1 MSRRPL
7 VWAAG
12 LGASMLAHGG
22 LLGLVLMTIRPGQME
37 DQPQPETRLDVQA
50 YQLDRVEAPERRPDT
65 EAAQQLEAQG
75 AALGAGAIPRSRA
88 QAQAPATQAAQ
99 PTPTQGRKL
108 TPDQTRPEPA
118 VQPSAAVPPIQT
130 IAAQTDPARARP
142 IAADAQL
149 TPRTPPAQ
157 TTTAVTASPTS
168 VQPAVARAA
177 DLGAI
182 LPAALPTPS
191 AAPEAR
197 PLSPQ
202 RAQGVQAQTTAP
214 SAERVTATLAFQ
226 GGDGEVDPVSLAA
239 FQSFVRPDAA
249 GAQTQA
255 LRDGVAGLLSG
266 VPCGRLQVGF
276 DPETA
281 TLQVN
286 GHIPEDDMRAPVLA
300 ALRAQMGAD
309 IAVSDNI
316 LILPRPQCGALSGI
330 ATVGLAQSTDQ
341 ITNPLLIGAGTQA
354 RVFSYVGGDPL
365 SFDLTAPDYAAWVYV
380 DYFDADGQVL
390 HLVPNDHVPPRLAE
404 AKSALR
410 VGARTEGDDGLR
422 LLIGPPYGR
431 EIAVAFAASAPL
443 YEGLRPLSEPAAP
456 YLDWLKS
463 RVAEAR
469 ARDPGFKGEWVYFF
483 VRTSEK

>member
-1 MSRRPL
+1 MSRPL
-7 VWAAG
+7 VWAVG
-12 LGASMLAHGG
+12 LGVSMLAHGV

-65 EAAQQLEAQG
+65 EAAQQGEVQD

-99 PTPTQGRKL
+99 PTPTRGSKL
-108 TPDQTRPEPA
+108 SPDKTRPEPA
-118 VQPSAAVPPIQT
+118 LQPSATAAPLET
-130 IAAQTDPARARP
+130 ITARSDPARTRP
-142 IAADAQL
+142 IAADALL
-149 TPRTPPAQ
+149 TPSTPPVQ
-157 TTTAVTASPTS
+157 TTTAAAASPTS

-182 LPAALPTPS
+182 LPAALPAPS
-191 AAPEAR
+191 APPEAR

-202 RAQGVQAQTTAP
+202 DAQGVQAQTATP
-214 SAERVTATLAFQ
+214 SAKRVTATLAFQ

-286 GHIPEDDMRAPVLA
+286 GHVPEDDMRAPVLA

-330 ATVGLAQSTDQ
+330 ANVGLAQSTDQ

-380 DYFDADGQVL
+380 DYFDAAGQVL
-390 HLVPNDHVPPRLAE
+390 HLMPNAHVPPQRAA

-410 VGARTEGDDGLR
+410 IGARTEDDDGLR

-443 YEGLRPLSEPAAP
+443 YEGLRPMSEPAAP
-456 YLDWLKS
+456 YLDWLKT

-469 ARDPGFKGEWVYFF
+469 ARDPSFKGEWVYFF
-483 VRTSEK
+483 VRTSEN